1 MPTRRPLRLLL
12 CAALSAG
19 AAGAD
24 SLLPNGRFDDAA
36 TGTDGWVEVDAFGAI
51 DWDGTRDADGCTAS
65 GAAELVHSG
74 PTGASAARFASCAP
88 VVPGDADYRFAAA
101 FFFPPQDRDGDVTVE
116 VRFVEGGGCTGAVL
130 ASAISPPALST
141 VENQWVTLSGFA
153 SAPPTTGSALVVVT
167 LTKKVGGSELTA
179 FLDEVE
185 LQPDSDLFGDDLEVG
200 AVCRWSAATTE

>member
-24 SLLPNGRFDDAA
+24 SLLPNGRFDDAT

-51 DWDGTRDADGCTAS
+51 EWDGTRDADGCGAS
-65 GAAELVHSG
+65 GAAALVHSG

-88 VVPGDADYRFAAA
+88 AVPGDTDYRFAAA
-101 FFFPPQDRDGDVTVE
+101 FFFPPQDREGDATVE
-116 VRFVEGGGCTGAVL
+116 VRFVEGAGCTGAVL

-141 VENQWVTLSGFA
+141 VENQWVTLSGSA
-153 SAPPTTGSALVVVT
+153 SAPPATGSALVVVT
-167 LTKKVGGSELTA
+167 LTKKVGGSELIA

-185 LQPDSDLFGDDLEVG
+185 LQPDSELFGDDLEVG